1 MDNSQNKL
9 GFFKRVKIAIFNLE
23 EYGIFLGERVSKSI
37 KYFLLLILLMTA
49 LTIFAESYEF
59 YNMITTG
66 INYIENELSDFSYSD
81 GTLGFDNVIKAYD
94 EKYDFKLYIDTSDNI
109 SDETIEEYK
118 NDIYTSQDGMIL
130 LQNKYI
136 YVTQNQEL
144 EGSYSDLANVYDL
157 NFSNKQEL
165 LDIIN
170 NFGISNIILMYC
182 TSSFIS
188 VYIVNVITIFM
199 DLLLIAVFG
208 YIASRICGIKFKM
221 SPMISLSIYSLT
233 LSIVFSGIYN
243 VVYILT
249 GFEIKYFNI
258 MYLLIAYVYIVAAI
272 LMIKYDYIKQNE
284 ELQKIIEVQKQ
295 VKKDSDDNE
304 KSDEEKENQKED
316 KKEDKKEKK
325 PVDVPKEEEN
335 KEPDGS
341 EI

>member
-1 MDNSQNKL
+1 MDNSQNKI
-9 GFFKRVKIAIFNLE
+9 GFFKRIKIAIFKLE

-49 LTIFAESYEF
+49 AIVLAESYE
-59 YNMITTG
+59 YYDMLNKG
-66 INYIENELSDFSYSD
+66 VNYIKNEMPNFSYSD
-81 GTLGFDNVIKAYD
+81 GTLNFENVIKAYD
-94 EKYDFKLYIDTSDNI
+94 EQYDFKLYIDTSDNI

-118 NDIYTSQDGMIL
+118 EDINTAQDGMIL
-130 LQNKYI
+130 LKDKYI
-136 YVTQNQEL
+136 YVIEEQEL
-144 EGSYSDLANVYDL
+144 EGSYSDLATTYDL
-157 NFSNKQEL
+157 SFSNKQEL
-165 LDIIN
+165 IEVIN
-170 NFGISNIILMYC
+170 GFGITNVMLIYWGS
-182 TSSFIS
+182 TFIPL
-188 VYIVNVITIFM
+188 YLVNVITIFM
-199 DLLLIAVFG
+199 DLLLIAIFG

-221 SPMISLSIYSLT
+221 SPMITLSIYSLT
-233 LSIVFSGIYN
+233 LSIVLSGIYN

-295 VKKDSDDNE
+295 VKKESDENLEDT
-304 KSDEEKENQKED
+304 EEKEKD
-316 KKEDKKEKK
+316 TEDKKEKEEK
-325 PVDVPKEEEN
+325 QPVEVPKEEEN